1 MGLYVAQVLAYIT
14 TEDGGVTLYSLGV
27 QPATHMNLIRAP
39 PPFIKRLSTS
49 WIVGRGSLLYQN
61 LLICWTKLSIKIITC
76 KLSLYFLSSLLD
88 QECRVS
94 LVLKDLPEWWISF
107 NLETRFPQLYDMR
120 SEKSFEEWGPSVG
133 NIRNHMY
140 IQRQACAYYI
150 TACLY
155 DKACDLIFMCCT
167 STSKIFCR
175 E

>member
-1 MGLYVAQVLAYIT
+1 MLEGGRGVAFEEFHLASGSLRRSSTSLYY
-14 TEDGGVTLYSLGV
+14 DGGRGCYSLFAGRSTSYPHEPD
-27 QPATHMNLIRAP
+27 QGP

-107 NLETRFPQLYDMR
+107 NLEARFPQLYDMR

-140 IQRQACAYYI
+140 H
-150 TACLY
+150 T
-155 DKACDLIFMCCT
+155 KTSMCVLHHCM
-167 STSKIFCR
+167 SVW
-175 E
+175 

>member
-1 MGLYVAQVLAYIT
+1 MLEGGRGVAFEEFHLAFFFPRGSLRRSSTSLYY
-14 TEDGGVTLYSLGV
+14 DGGRGCYSHSLGV

-39 PPFIKRLSTS
+39 PFIKRLCTS
-49 WIVGRGSLLYQN
+49 WIVGRGSLLFQN

-94 LVLKDLPEWWISF
+94 LMLKDLPEWWISF
-107 NLETRFPQLYDMR
+107 NLKTRFLQLYDMR

-140 IQRQACAYYI
+140 H
-150 TACLY
+150 T
-155 DKACDLIFMCCT
+155 KTSMCVLHHCM
-167 STSKIFCR
+167 SVW
-175 E
+175 